1 MSGISMLL
9 NIAREAMMAQ
19 QKGIDVTGHNIANVN
34 TPGYTRQALI
44 LQSNEET
51 SLARIKLGYG
61 VNAAS
66 VVQYFDL
73 FTTKNI
79 NQKTSSLSEYE
90 TQKSILDYVQGLF
103 NEETGSGLNKDMAD
117 FWNAWQNLSNNP
129 EGIPERTALLHKAQ
143 NMCNEFQM
151 IQNNLIQTK
160 NQMNVNLTAG
170 IEETNTV
177 IEQIARL
184 NQQIVQAETIGTRA
198 NDLRDRRNNLIQN
211 LSQLMDIS
219 YLEKDYGAVT
229 VNTQSGVALV
239 EGDSYWSLSQQGDR
253 IYWNNI
259 RSDVSNQLTGGKI
272 GAWLDLRDNI
282 LPQYIAN
289 LDELAGTMIQQV
301 NDLHYRGYTL
311 DGQTNKY
318 FFIPSTFPS
327 DVTYGT
333 WGGTSIASSGG
344 VYANTAPAGTFQFT
358 VTSAAG
364 TGQVGTDA
372 ITLGWTGPGG
382 TSGSINLDSSYEPGT
397 LVNVSQGLQIILGN
411 GTVVN
416 GDTFSINVVPGTPC
430 PNFAGAS
437 ATIALS
443 SDVENTPA
451 NIAASQSNDPTETGN
466 NQNALAIQA
475 LSDAPTSI
483 RKWTYNNRGLT
494 QSSGNSFETMEQYY
508 NVLVGDIG
516 MLTDEANQNQK
527 FYETMINQLNDLRD
541 SVSGVSLEEE
551 MINMMKYQF
560 GFLAA
565 SKLVSTLDQMMQT
578 LIQVM

>member
-1 MSGISMLL
+1 
-9 NIAREAMMAQ
+9 
-19 QKGIDVTGHNIANVN
+19 
-34 TPGYTRQALI
+34 
-44 LQSNEET
+44 
-51 SLARIKLGYG
+51 
-61 VNAAS
+61 
-66 VVQYFDL
+66 
-73 FTTKNI
+73 
-79 NQKTSSLSEYE
+79 
-90 TQKSILDYVQGLF
+90 
-103 NEETGSGLNKDMAD
+103 
-117 FWNAWQNLSNNP
+117 
-129 EGIPERTALLHKAQ
+129 
-143 NMCNEFQM
+143 MCNEFQM

-451 NIAASQSNDPTETGN
+451 NIAASQINDPTETGN

>member
-1 MSGISMLL
+1 
-9 NIAREAMMAQ
+9 
-19 QKGIDVTGHNIANVN
+19 
-34 TPGYTRQALI
+34 
-44 LQSNEET
+44 
-51 SLARIKLGYG
+51 
-61 VNAAS
+61 
-66 VVQYFDL
+66 
-73 FTTKNI
+73 
-79 NQKTSSLSEYE
+79 
-90 TQKSILDYVQGLF
+90 
-103 NEETGSGLNKDMAD
+103 
-117 FWNAWQNLSNNP
+117 
-129 EGIPERTALLHKAQ
+129 
-143 NMCNEFQM
+143 
-151 IQNNLIQTK
+151 
-160 NQMNVNLTAG
+160 
-170 IEETNTV
+170 
-177 IEQIARL
+177 
-184 NQQIVQAETIGTRA
+184 
-198 NDLRDRRNNLIQN
+198 
-211 LSQLMDIS
+211 MDIS